1 MYKEIIIIFLAALLC
16 IIGFDSIYMTKNN
29 RQNQKDLIEA
39 LSENDNLK
47 KRIDDK
53 NREITEVKAVVLS
66 QNREIQK
73 SIKEIDR
80 LKTLDAKIVFKTR
93 TKFDTISVVLRD
105 TTIINTTDTIKV
117 QRFDY
122 LDEWL
127 SMTGVVD
134 NESILFDSLSINNKY
149 SIEIGNVRKG
159 LFKKEK
165 VAFITNENPY
175 SQTQQAQTFVLQEEK
190 KWYQKGIV
198 YVGAAAIGTFF
209 IALGL

>member
-16 IIGFDSIYMTKNN
+16 IIGFDSIYMTKKN